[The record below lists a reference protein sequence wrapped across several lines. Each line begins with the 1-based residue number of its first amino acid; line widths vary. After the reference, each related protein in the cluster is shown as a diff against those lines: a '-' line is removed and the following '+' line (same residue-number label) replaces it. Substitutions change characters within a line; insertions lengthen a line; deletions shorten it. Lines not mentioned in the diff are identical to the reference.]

1 VGNLQAK
8 VDNLNERIDI
18 ELKAANARFEA
29 VVQATDRAFNMLYL
43 FGGLGSLLGAIFI
56 GLSVYRD
63 KQQRKDYRAERAFYE
78 AGLEESEKRQKE
90 NHSIGL
96 ALGQQQLKLGE
107 DIVSKQIENMG
118 KLGQVITLVKDTFE
132 MRLGEKDKLAKI
144 QEKLEKTEELLTSFV
159 ADSKNRYSHVRDLVP
174 SLKEISRMDWPKL
187 SDDQEAT
194 ANDALDTF
202 KSILDLLIKQTE
214 KENACELAR
223 IYEVLGA
230 SAYYVKKDVGTA
242 AKYLE
247 EGIRLYEHH
256 DVTPDYKLSQAFCFF
271 YLGLIEKNW
280 CRKDREKGMNLESAK
295 LLLERSNEL
304 QHARTD
310 EFLTPVTLAE
320 VLAYTEQ
327 DRETAVK
334 QLSKIISRLR
344 ELKESGD
351 FNRNQSALLTRALL
365 IRGNI
370 EYVRGQ
376 IVEALKWYRQVQ
388 EHAPENH
395 YALLSIAH
403 LLPTDD
409 PERRGLFQKG
419 LELLRTS
426 KAFDK
431 KETASKLLA
440 LAWAAIAAHELGFE
454 NERDSY
460 IQGFNEAEVSARS
473 MSGRKPLLF
482 SPVSKGQ
489 VFFEDLKKELMEAVA
504 AKKPRKETPPQ
515 AARAA

>member
-1 VGNLQAK
+1 
-8 VDNLNERIDI
+8 
-18 ELKAANARFEA
+18 
-29 VVQATDRAFNMLYL
+29 
-43 FGGLGSLLGAIFI
+43 
-56 GLSVYRD
+56 
-63 KQQRKDYRAERAFYE
+63 
-78 AGLEESEKRQKE
+78 
-90 NHSIGL
+90 
-96 ALGQQQLKLGE
+96 
-107 DIVSKQIENMG
+107 
-118 KLGQVITLVKDTFE
+118 
-132 MRLGEKDKLAKI
+132 
-144 QEKLEKTEELLTSFV
+144 
-159 ADSKNRYSHVRDLVP
+159 
-174 SLKEISRMDWPKL
+174 
-187 SDDQEAT
+187 
-194 ANDALDTF
+194 
-202 KSILDLLIKQTE
+202 
-214 KENACELAR
+214 
-223 IYEVLGA
+223 
-230 SAYYVKKDVGTA
+230 
-242 AKYLE
+242 
-247 EGIRLYEHH
+247 
-256 DVTPDYKLSQAFCFF
+256 
-271 YLGLIEKNW
+271 
-280 CRKDREKGMNLESAK
+280 
-295 LLLERSNEL
+295 
-304 QHARTD
+304 
-310 EFLTPVTLAE
+310 
-320 VLAYTEQ
+320 
-327 DRETAVK
+327 
-334 QLSKIISRLR
+334 
-344 ELKESGD
+344 LKESGD

-376 IVEALKWYRQVQ
+376 IVEALKWYRQAQ